1 MKVLEKIDLIE
12 KIASELQSRMT
23 FVDIN
28 VYLKA
33 YNIDISISTSGVNS
47 KRIYVKELLSTVSDG
62 IVLEIADELNIPNNN
77 VTTTKNNVADPTFW
91 APFHFKLFLS
101 HLSSFKKTASL
112 LQIALKSYGISGF
125 VAHVDIEPTK
135 EWLEEIEAGL
145 SSMDA
150 LAAILMPGFKES
162 SWTDQEVGFAV
173 GRGVLII
180 PIIRGLDPY
189 GFISKYQGLNAEGKL
204 VTDVAESIFKILSA
218 SSKTKEKML
227 TCLVETSLKSVTI
240 SEAVQK
246 LKHIESVK
254 DLPIH
259 HLERLRDDAPAS
271 TVFSKGVA
279 LAELNKLL
287 IKHNL
292 KTPTPH
298 SAFDDFDDDIPF

>member
-12 KIASELQSRMT
+12 KIAIELQSRMT
-23 FVDIN
+23 FADIN
-28 VYLKA
+28 TYLKA
-33 YNIDISISTSGVNS
+33 YNIDTTVSTSGVNS
-47 KRIYVKELLSTVSDG
+47 KRIYVKELLSSASEG
-62 IVLEIADELNIPNNN
+62 IVSEIADELNIPNN
-77 VTTTKNNVADPTFW
+77 VVVSTKNNVAEPTFW

-112 LQIALKSYGISGF
+112 LQSTLKSYGISGF

-145 SSMDA
+145 YSMDA

-189 GFISKYQGLNAEGKL
+189 GFISKYQGLHAEGKL
-204 VTDVAESIFKILSA
+204 VTDVAENIFRILST
-218 SSKTKEKML
+218 SPKTKEKML
-227 TCLVETSLKSVTI
+227 LCLVETTLKSVTI
-240 SEAVQK
+240 PEAVQK
-246 LKHIESVK
+246 LKYIDSVK
-254 DLPIH
+254 NLSIH
-259 HLERLRDDAPAS
+259 HLERLRDGAPAS

-292 KTPTPH
+292 KNPTPH
-298 SAFDDFDDDIPF
+298 SEFDDFDDDIPF

>member
-1 MKVLEKIDLIE
+1 MKVLEKINLIE

-23 FVDIN
+23 YADIN

-33 YNIDISISTSGVNS
+33 YNIDITIPTSGANS
-47 KRIYVKELLSTVSDG
+47 KRIYAKELLATVSDG
-62 IVLEIADELNIPNNN
+62 IILEIANELKIPHNNLIT
-77 VTTTKNNVADPTFW
+77 VSSVFIEPTFW

-112 LQIALKSYGISGF
+112 LQSALKAYGISGF

-189 GFISKYQGLNAEGKL
+189 GFISKYQGLHAEGKL
-204 VTDVAESIFKILSA
+204 VADVADNIFKILTA
-218 SSKTKEKML
+218 SPKTREKML
-227 TCLVETSLKSVTI
+227 SCLVETSLKSVTI
-240 SEAVQK
+240 VEAVQK

-279 LAELNKLL
+279 LTELNKLL